1 MRPSID
7 RQLLADLVL
16 TLVDLVSISS
26 DLVSISSRFRQL
38 VAYFVLTLSE
48 VLVSVTGLEFSY
60 TQAPPAMKSMVMAF
74 YLSAVAAGNLVT
86 VAINTSI
93 LNADGSSR

>member
-1 MRPSID
+1 M
-7 RQLLADLVL
+7 Q
-16 TLVDLVSISS
+16 
-26 DLVSISSRFRQL
+26 
-38 VAYFVLTLSE
+38 

-60 TQAPPAMKSMVMAF
+60 TQAPPPMKSMVMAI

-86 VAINTSI
+86 VAINASI